1 MPVEIHN
8 LQLLDLKPVQ
18 HQVHESMALDPFA
31 LNGHHDDD
39 NIHILL
45 CASGSVATIKIPNII
60 NALAKHKNVRIR
72 LIFTTAARS
81 FLQGQSEEQ
90 PSIEDIEAYPNVDAV
105 YFDEDEWRE
114 PWKRGN
120 KILHIELRRWA
131 DIMVIAPLS
140 ANELA
145 KITQGWSDNL
155 LLSVVRA
162 WDTTGLIDPVRD
174 IPGVQWPQQEGVPK
188 KRILVAPSM
197 NTAMWFQPITQKQ
210 VQVLNEEW
218 GLKNGGWFEV
228 LQPMEKELA
237 CGDVGGGAM
246 KDWREIVGALE
257 ERLGLSSGTEDTPR
271 LWILC
276 VYMVNICTQVERFS
290 RLMR

>member
-8 LQLLDLKPVQ
+8 LQPLVLKTVQ
-18 HQVHESMALDPFA
+18 HQVLEPMTLDPYAFD
-31 LNGHHDDD
+31 GHHDDD
-39 NIHILL
+39 KIHVLL
-45 CASGSVATIKIPNII
+45 CASGSVATIKIPNIL
-60 NALAKHKNVRIR
+60 NALAKHKNVTIR
-72 LIFTTAARS
+72 LIFTTAARN

-90 PSIEDIEAYPNVDAV
+90 PSIEEIEALPNVDGV

-155 LLSVVRA
+155 ILSVARA

-174 IPGVQWPQQEGVPK
+174 IPGVQWPRQDGVPK

-197 NTAMWFQPITQKQ
+197 NTAMWFHPVTKKQ
-210 VQVLNEEW
+210 IQVLDEEW
-218 GLKNGGWFEV
+218 GFKNGGWFEV

-237 CGDVGGGAM
+237 CGDIGGGAM
-246 KDWREIVGALE
+246 RDWREIVEVME
-257 ERLGLSSGTEDTPR
+257 ERLGLSAGTGDV
-271 LWILC
+271 L
-276 VYMVNICTQVERFS
+276 
-290 RLMR
+290 